1 MKLERTIRAAQ
12 PIELVFGY
20 LADFTTTTHW
30 DPGTVLT
37 TLVSGDGGVGT
48 VYANRSRFM
57 GRENDL
63 TYVVEELAPFH
74 RIALRGSNG
83 TVVAHDSLELA
94 AEGAGTVVTYRV
106 TFEFN
111 GLARF
116 LGPLLA
122 LPMKKL
128 GDEGAAGMGAALSRL

>member
-12 PIELVFGY
+12 PIEKVFGY
-20 LADFTTTTHW
+20 LADFTTTTQW

-37 TLVSGDGGVGT
+37 TRVSGDGGVGT

-63 TYVVEELAPFH
+63 TYVVEELEPFH

-128 GDEGAAGMGAALSRL
+128 GDEGAAGMSAALSRL

>member
-1 MKLERTIRAAQ
+1 MKLERTIRAAR

-20 LADFTTTTHW
+20 LADFTTTTQW

-37 TLVSGDGGVGT
+37 TRVSGDGGVGT

-63 TYVVEELAPFH
+63 TYVVEELEPFH

-94 AEGAGTVVTYRV
+94 AEGAETVVTYRV

>member
-1 MKLERTIRAAQ
+1 M
-12 PIELVFGY
+12 
-20 LADFTTTTHW
+20 
-30 DPGTVLT
+30 
-37 TLVSGDGGVGT
+37 
-48 VYANRSRFM
+48 
-57 GRENDL
+57 
-63 TYVVEELAPFH
+63 
-74 RIALRGSNG
+74 
-83 TVVAHDSLELA
+83 
-94 AEGAGTVVTYRV
+94 TYRV